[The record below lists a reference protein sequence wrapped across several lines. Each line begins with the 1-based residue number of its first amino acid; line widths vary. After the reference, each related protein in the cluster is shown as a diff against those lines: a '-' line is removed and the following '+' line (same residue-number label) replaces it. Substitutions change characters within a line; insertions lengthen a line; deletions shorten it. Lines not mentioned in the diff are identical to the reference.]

1 MSGYQKF
8 LVDTEMKNGRQK
20 ILNIQLSELDTKIIN
35 EELEEN
41 FNKLDSAAK
50 N

>member
-1 MSGYQKF
+1 
-8 LVDTEMKNGRQK
+8 MKNGGQK

-35 EELEEN
+35 EELEQN